1 MAQIKEKLET
11 EVIEKLKFNQAQAN
25 EAVVNLGQ
33 IELRIIELK
42 AELDGIQK
50 YKEDV
55 LKSYKT
61 AVDVMNEE
69 IAVLEAIRLGI
80 PTFAMVDTNSD
91 PSKVD
96 FAIPAN
102 DDAFKSVSL
111 LVKAFGTAIE
121 EGLSERKKDKDDAKL
136 SEEEEAKRAVDAET
150 QE

>member
-69 IAVLEAIRLGI
+69 LKVLGEKY
-80 PTFAMVDTNSD
+80 PTGEVD
-91 PSKVD
+91 
-96 FAIPAN
+96 
-102 DDAFKSVSL
+102 L
-111 LVKAFGTAIE
+111 IE
-121 EGLSERKKDKDDAKL
+121 GVVIFEDNK
-136 SEEEEAKRAVDAET
+136 
-150 QE
+150 